1 MLKYTFII
9 GKEEMLEVERRIE
22 KILGKIPST
31 EALEAK
37 IAEAAKEEE
46 MVDNAKDLSD
56 DASQHLFKRPSKQQV
71 DTFS

>member
-1 MLKYTFII
+1 
-9 GKEEMLEVERRIE
+9 MLEVERRIE

-37 IAEAAKEEE
+37 LAEAAKAEE

-56 DASQHLFKRPSKQQV
+56 DASQHLFKRPSKQQQV
-71 DTFS
+71 ETFSEFFIRIR